1 MATIGQRKA
10 SQSKTGT
17 YTSKS
22 GTTYYASGKT
32 STSGG
37 SSSMSAPVSKD
48 LNLYN
53 TQTGALLN
61 PGETYTNAQGQKV
74 TQGTPFSLDTTKP
87 VQSEKLGQPQI
98 PVAPSPIAPDYTGTV
113 TQALGTVTPIEPTEQ
128 SIQQSATDR
137 FDKFLASQK
146 EAPNLMEIQNKLE
159 KQNQIQAKQEK
170 VNTYQTQLN
179 SIVAK
184 AQADVLGTQGLGRGI
199 PEAIIGGQQ
208 AQINKE
214 AAIQALPIQA
224 LLSSAQGDLQTAQ
237 SHVDKLF
244 GIYAQDAENQVKF
257 FNDQSKLVYD
267 FATKQEQQQLDRL
280 NEQKKFE
287 QNILVSKMDAQQSY
301 ATEALKNGNITLF
314 NRLTAIQ
321 PPTNVN
327 SPSYKADLASYEQ
340 KVNSAVAKYGSYGTS
355 AKAPNVV
362 KINGTDMIWDGS
374 KFVPA
379 PVGGGGTGSELQ
391 QAQLQSNVDQIDNV
405 LNNKALKSTVGTSL
419 LSRGSQT
426 VGGTIGRFLT
436 GAIAGGAT
444 GALAGAPFAGVGAI
458 PGAIGGALIG
468 GTKLASQGLGNTL
481 TGAKQNFIADV
492 DQLSSGLT
500 LTSLINAKA
509 NGATFGALSEG
520 ELKLLSNTGTK
531 LNKWAIKDSSGN
543 TLGYNAS
550 EKDFKTE
557 LDKIKS
563 FAVKDAIIKGSTPE
577 AVGAKTMADG
587 TVWFTDSFGNLTQIR

>member
-1 MATIGQRKA
+1 MAT
-10 SQSKTGT
+10 KTTKKT
-17 YTSKS
+17 YEVPNKSGGYTTVTSTSKAGAVS
-22 GTTYYASGKT
+22 QVGSNANLK
-32 STSGG
+32 SGG
-37 SSSMSAPVSKD
+37 SSSSNTPSISNPNN

-53 TQTGALLN
+53 SQTGALLN

-87 VQSEKLGQPQI
+87 VQSDKLGQPQI
-98 PVAPSPIAPDYTGTV
+98 PVATAPTAPDYTGTV

-137 FDKFLASQK
+137 FDKYLASQK

-159 KQNQIQAKQEK
+159 KQNQIQSKQEK

-327 SPSYKADLASYEQ
+327 SPTYQQDLATYEQ
-340 KVNSAVAKYGSYGTS
+340 KVNSAVAKYGTVAGAGAPKIQEITKADGTKVS
-355 AKAPNVV
+355 ATWNATTGKFEEV
-362 KINGTDMIWDGS
+362 KLDGS
-374 KFVPA
+374 SMGNDSVQK
-379 PVGGGGTGSELQ
+379 TSD
-391 QAQLQSNVDQIDNV
+391 QLSF
-405 LNNKALKSTVGTSL
+405 LKST
-419 LSRGSQT
+419 
-426 VGGTIGRFLT
+426 IT
-436 GAIAGGAT
+436 GAKG
-444 GALAGAPFAGVGAI
+444 LAGAAGPNMI
-458 PGAIGGALIG
+458 
-468 GTKLASQGLGNTL
+468 TQGLGNFFVGNTKVKQLATKLDTL
-481 TGAKQNFIADV
+481 KVN
-492 DQLSSGLT
+492 LLT
-500 LTSLINAKA
+500 LNADPAIKKFFGPQMSERDSQLMQSAGSTLDAYTNTETDLTDELVRYESLIDRMQKSVTGGMNDTSTEEAELRA
-509 NGATFGALSEG
+509 AGYTDAQIQ
-520 ELKLLSNTGTK
+520 ELKK
-531 LNKWAIKDSSGN
+531 H
-543 TLGYNAS
+543 
-550 EKDFKTE
+550 
-557 LDKIKS
+557 
-563 FAVKDAIIKGSTPE
+563 
-577 AVGAKTMADG
+577 
-587 TVWFTDSFGNLTQIR
+587 